1 MRLLTQ
7 INDEL
12 NEKFIPKKKNSKKLS
27 KVYKRIGLEK
37 RAKICG
43 SCADT
48 IEYNVFDDGTAR
60 LNKVF
65 FCKDMLCPLCTWRKE
80 LKLFNQV
87 SKIVDVLQN
96 QKYRFL
102 FVTLTMKNC
111 AATSESLKE
120 ALDDLNE
127 AYTRLIRLNRIKKI
141 LKGAYRAI
149 EVTYNEKTNEFHP
162 HIHLIWVVPADY
174 FQCDDY
180 LKQNELCELWKQSL
194 GVDYTPIC
202 DIRVVCGKKVKKNGK
217 IIAHDLKSAV
227 AEVCKYAIKS
237 TDYLK
242 HDDVTN
248 DRIVSALVEALSH
261 RRLVSFYGVFS
272 EIRRQLNLDK
282 DEDDLVHVSN
292 EQSDAN
298 VMYTMFFKWN
308 NKLCE
313 YVHTNVIVNLDIRVE
328 PEEQR
333 LTG

>member
-12 NEKFIPKKKNSKKLS
+12 NDKFIPKKKNSKKLS

-37 RAKICG
+37 RAKTCG

-96 QKYRFL
+96 HKYRFL

-111 AATSESLKE
+111 AATAE
-120 ALDDLNE
+120 ALKAILDLYNE
-127 AYTRLIRLNRIKKI
+127 SYTRLTRLNRIKKI

-162 HIHLIWVVPADY
+162 HMHLIWVVPADY
-174 FQCDDY
+174 FQGDDY
-180 LKQNELCELWKQSL
+180 LKQNELCEMWKQSL

-227 AEVCKYAIKS
+227 AEACKYAIKS
-237 TDYLK
+237 TDYLN
-242 HDDVTN
+242 HSDQVN

-261 RRLVSFYGVFS
+261 RRLVSFYGVFA
-272 EIRRQLNLDK
+272 EVRRQLNLDK
-282 DEDDLVHVSN
+282 DDDDLVHVSDQ
-292 EQSDAN
+292 ESDAN
-298 VMYTMFFKWN
+298 VIYTMFFRWN
-308 NKLCE
+308 NKLSE
-313 YVHTNVIVNLDIRVE
+313 YVQTNVIVNIDIRVD
-328 PEEQR
+328 PEEER

>member
-37 RAKICG
+37 RAKTCG

-60 LNKVF
+60 LSKVY

-102 FVTLTMKNC
+102 FVTLTMRNC
-111 AATSESLKE
+111 EADAESLKE
-120 ALDDLNE
+120 SLDLYNE
-127 AYTRLIRLNRIKKI
+127 AYTRLTRLNRIKKI

-174 FQCDDY
+174 FQSSDY
-180 LKQNELCELWKQSL
+180 LKQNELCQLWKQSL

-202 DIRVVCGKKVKKNGK
+202 DIRVVSGKKVKKNGK
-217 IIAHDLKSAV
+217 IISHDLKSAV
-227 AEVCKYAIKS
+227 AEACKYAVKS

-242 HDDVTN
+242 HTDEVN

-261 RRLVSFYGVFS
+261 RRLVSFYGVFA
-272 EIRRQLNLDK
+272 EVRRQLNLDK
-282 DEDDLVHVSN
+282 EEDDLVHVSD

-298 VMYTMFFKWN
+298 VLYTMIFKWN
-308 NKLCE
+308 NKHGE
-313 YVHTNVIVNLDIRVE
+313 YIHTNVIVNLDIRVE
-328 PEEQR
+328 QQEEL

>member
-7 INDEL
+7 INEEL

-37 RAKICG
+37 RAKTCG
-43 SCADT
+43 NCADT

-87 SKIVDVLQN
+87 SKIVDVLEN

-111 AATSESLKE
+111 AANAESLKE
-120 ALDDLNE
+120 SLDLYNE
-127 AYTRLIRLNRIKKI
+127 AYTRLTRLNRIKKI

-162 HIHLIWVVPADY
+162 HMHLIWVVPADY
-174 FQCDDY
+174 FQSNDY
-180 LKQNELCELWKQSL
+180 LKQNELCEMWKQSL

-237 TDYLK
+237 TDYLN

-261 RRLVSFYGVFS
+261 RRLVSFYGVFA

-282 DEDDLVHVSN
+282 DEDDLVHVSD
-292 EQSDAN
+292 EKTDAN
-298 VMYTMFFKWN
+298 VLYTMFFKWN
-308 NKLCE
+308 NKINE
-313 YVHTNVIVNLDIRVE
+313 YVHTNVIVNIDIRVE
-328 PEEQR
+328 PEEER